1 MDPSFELK
9 DETLGHQPSYL
20 TSQLDR
26 QIFKVS
32 EVAPG
37 KLQPH
42 SGK

>member
-9 DETLGHQPSYL
+9 DQTLGISHL

-32 EVAPG
+32 KVAPG